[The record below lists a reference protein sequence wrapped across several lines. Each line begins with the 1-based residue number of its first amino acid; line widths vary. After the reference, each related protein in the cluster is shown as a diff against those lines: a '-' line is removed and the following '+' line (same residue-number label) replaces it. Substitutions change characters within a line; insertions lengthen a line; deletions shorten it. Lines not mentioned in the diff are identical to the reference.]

1 MKKFTI
7 ELTQELVDYVQR
19 VGYEVDTRVYLI
31 DRMFDMHKN
40 DTDLSFFDSV
50 PFKKYHEELEQKK
63 AEYDMAVKQLGEKL
77 KPVVCE
83 MVGREDVNFNFEI
96 PDFNDLKAYITVLDE
111 KNVCVCAKCAN
122 GGKNEKV

>member
-1 MKKFTI
+1 MMGNTKTFTI

-40 DTDLSFFDSV
+40 DTDTSLFDSV
-50 PFKKYHEELEQKK
+50 PFKKYHEELTEKK
-63 AEYDMAVKQLGEKL
+63 TEYDMAVKALGEKL

-83 MVGREDVNFNFEI
+83 RVGRPDVEFNFEI
-96 PDFNDLKAYITVLDE
+96 PDFNDLKAYITVLEGADE
-111 KNVCVCAKCAN
+111 KV
-122 GGKNEKV
+122 